1 MALLRQSRRGAG
13 PVSQGQ
19 GCWATAKLERLG
31 EGLAGLGRPV
41 SVCSG
46 EMMSKYVG
54 VMLLD

>member
-13 PVSQGQ
+13 PESQVHGYR
-19 GCWATAKLERLG
+19 GMAKLERLG